1 MCQKDQHVKLFPRP
15 QIAGY
20 LKILEDKNQGV
31 PISSVAIN
39 MWKSV
44 LEGKNLTNENKTPE
58 EITDAAKE
66 FRKLF
71 IENSYLPR
79 ELVKEIKIV
88 DSTNTHIPLEKQIN
102 MFPEA
107 GELFFCQI

>member
-1 MCQKDQHVKLFPRP
+1 
-15 QIAGY
+15 
-20 LKILEDKNQGV
+20 
-31 PISSVAIN
+31 

-58 EITDAAKE
+58 QITDAAKE

-79 ELVKEIKIV
+79 ELVKEIKLV

-107 GELFFCQI
+107 GEFFLPNLDFVLFYHFNARRLSYVQNSSDEQDKHGTL

>member
-58 EITDAAKE
+58 QITDAAKE

-88 DSTNTHIPLEKQIN
+88 DSTNTHIALEKQIN

-107 GELFFCQI
+107 GEFFCQI